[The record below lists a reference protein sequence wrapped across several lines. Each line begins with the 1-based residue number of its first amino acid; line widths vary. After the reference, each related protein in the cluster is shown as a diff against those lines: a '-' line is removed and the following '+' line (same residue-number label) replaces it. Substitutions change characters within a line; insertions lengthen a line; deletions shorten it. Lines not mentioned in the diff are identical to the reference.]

1 MVLRALFVALLALDD
16 VPHVESA
23 LAALTLAS
31 ETVFVEGV
39 AAHEVDGGE
48 GETVLAVG
56 AVVGQEGLGCCFEF
70 FELAAALVGFL
81 DVLSD
86 DLLVLLDVEMVFF
99 QST

>member
-31 ETVFVEGV
+31 QAVFVEGV
-39 AAHEVDGGE
+39 AAHEVDGRE

-56 AVVGQEGLGCCFEF
+56 AVVGQEGFGCCFEF
-70 FELAAALVGFL
+70 FELAAALVCFL